1 MSNIKNDT
9 VLTSTDLKTE
19 NELHKNP
26 NIQTD
31 TTLKY
36 RTQHKL
42 RLSHMPWLYWRLK
55 PKQREWA
62 QAWQAEVQ
70 AYLQEMETVIIHGD
84 CFIAPEAKLFAE
96 RGRPIV
102 INHGSFIAA
111 DAVLHG
117 PITIGCNVG
126 INHHV
131 AMEGGSQGITI
142 GNNCRIA
149 AYCHFY
155 AFNHGMAA
163 DTLISSQPVSS
174 KGIIIEDDVW
184 LGAHAGIVDGVR
196 VGEGSVVGMQSVVTK
211 AVPPGSKIAGN
222 PAILIGKRRL

>member
-1 MSNIKNDT
+1 MTDSVTTGTEVHTEAEQYKASN
-9 VLTSTDLKTE
+9 LHTDA
-19 NELHKNP
+19 
-26 NIQTD
+26 
-31 TTLKY
+31 TLKY

-42 RLSHMPWLYWRLK
+42 RLSYMPWLYWRLK

-62 QAWQAEVQ
+62 QAWQAQLQ

-96 RGRPIV
+96 PGRPIV
-102 INHGSFIAA
+102 INSGSFIAA

-131 AMEGGSQGITI
+131 TMDGGRQGITI
-142 GNNCRIA
+142 GNHCRIA

-163 DTLISSQPVSS
+163 DTLISEQPVSS
-174 KGIIIEDDVW
+174 KGIVIEDDVW
-184 LGAHAGIVDGVR
+184 LGAHVGIVDGVNI
-196 VGEGSVVGMQSVVTK
+196 GAGSIIGMQSVVTK

-222 PAILIGKRRL
+222 PAIMIGKRRL